1 MTRFT
6 NGFNFY
12 QVQEVL
18 GFVDVTAESIWIG
31 VLCSIA
37 ALPVNLL
44 WIFLFR
50 YSRVSLQ
57 SHSKLIFQIQKD

>member
-1 MTRFT
+1 M
-6 NGFNFY
+6 
-12 QVQEVL
+12 L

-57 SHSKLIFQIQKD
+57 SHSQLLFRFRRIENVFL